1 MVIGIGDT
9 VTVTNTVGTDALDS
23 DALGVMAFYARQ
35 QATRQE
41 ELDTQ
46 ALIFAVA
53 AIAQLI
59 YYWDKLK
66 DHTKDRDCAIG
77 KFAIENQGMLGFMA
91 ELENY
96 RDTVDIKILRDKARI
111 KDQINFGEFEPK
123 SCDTALLYYDD
134 IENDAKVINRFEKM
148 FADCSCSGIPEG
160 WATHDGS
167 FARGLA
173 ASFSG
178 PIANSFAVDL
188 YEDFKVNAVAV
199 VQKAQMAMKAIY
211 NISGIMR
218 YYEQAIN
225 IHEGLATLFIQGF
238 NSAGAMLGTAL
249 GQLANSNTGNANTGS
264 NVPHIT
270 QQAKFAP

>member
-1 MVIGIGDT
+1 MAGVVVENQVAASLDDT
-9 VTVTNTVGTDALDS
+9 NALNIMGYH
-23 DALGVMAFYARQ
+23 AKQ
-35 QATRQE
+35 QASRQE
-41 ELDTQ
+41 ELDEK
-46 ALIFAVA
+46 ALWFAGL
-53 AIAQLI
+53 AILQLI

-66 DHTKDRDCAIG
+66 DHTEARDCAIG
-77 KFAIENQGMLGFMA
+77 EFSPSNEGMLGFMA
-91 ELENY
+91 ELESY
-96 RDTVDIKILRDKARI
+96 RDAVDFPILMQKAGI

-123 SCDTALLYYDD
+123 SCDTALLYFEDTN
-134 IENDAKVINRFEKM
+134 NDAKVINTFEKM

-188 YEDFKVNAVAV
+188 YEDFKANAVAV
-199 VQKAQMAMKAIY
+199 VQKSQMAMKAIY

-249 GQLANSNTGNANTGS
+249 GQLANSNTKNAI
-264 NVPHIT
+264 PHIT
-270 QQAKFAP
+270 EQAKRAP

>member
-1 MVIGIGDT
+1 MIFGIGDT
-9 VTVTNTVGTDALDS
+9 VEVTNSPGDGT
-23 DALGVMAFYARQ
+23 ALGWMGLYHQNEYQRKQ
-35 QATRQE
+35 
-41 ELDTQ
+41 ELDIQTL
-46 ALIFAVA
+46 AFAVA
-53 AIAQLI
+53 AIAQMI

-77 KFAIENQGMLGFMA
+77 EFAIENQGMLGFMA
-91 ELENY
+91 ELESY
-96 RDTVDIKILRDKARI
+96 RDTVDFPILMQKTGI

-148 FADCSCSGIPEG
+148 FTDCSCSGIPEG
-160 WATHDGS
+160 WGTHDGS

-249 GQLANSNTGNANTGS
+249 GQLANSNTKHA
-264 NVPHIT
+264 VPHIT
-270 QQAKFAP
+270 EQAKFAP

>member
-1 MVIGIGDT
+1 MAGVVVENQVAESLNDT
-9 VTVTNTVGTDALDS
+9 NALNIMGYH
-23 DALGVMAFYARQ
+23 AKQ
-35 QATRQE
+35 QASRQE
-41 ELDTQ
+41 ELDEK
-46 ALIFAVA
+46 ALWFAGL
-53 AIAQLI
+53 AILQLI
-59 YYWDKLK
+59 YYWDKLE
-66 DHTKDRDCAIG
+66 DHTKARDCAIG
-77 KFAIENQGMLGFMA
+77 EFTPDNEGMLGFMA
-91 ELENY
+91 EIESF
-96 RDTVDIKILRDKARI
+96 RDALDINILREKASV

-123 SCDTALLYYDD
+123 SCDTALLYFEDTN
-134 IENDAKVINRFEKM
+134 NDAKVINRFEKM

-188 YEDFKVNAVAV
+188 YEDFKANAVTV
-199 VQKAQMAMKAIY
+199 VQKSQMAMKAIY

-238 NSAGAMLGTAL
+238 NSAGAMLGTSL
-249 GQLANSNTGNANTGS
+249 GQLANSNTGNA
-264 NVPHIT
+264 VPHIT
-270 QQAKFAP
+270 QQAKFSP